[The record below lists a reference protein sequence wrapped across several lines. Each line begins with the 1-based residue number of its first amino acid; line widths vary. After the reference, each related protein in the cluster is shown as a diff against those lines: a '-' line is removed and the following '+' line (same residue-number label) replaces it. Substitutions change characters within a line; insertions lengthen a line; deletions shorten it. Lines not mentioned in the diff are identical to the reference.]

1 MPKYFSGD
9 REVLFEI
16 AKIDAG
22 ALNAANISLLFRD
35 VSERSV
41 CVTFSGFDQSCLG
54 YIAHIRKNGDTFD
67 LLNICSELELRVDG
81 IDALV
86 TVLAHVC
93 GARYSAAVQ
102 AVFQQIRNDIGSA
115 SHAPIFA
122 G

>member
-9 REVLFEI
+9 REILFEI

-22 ALNAANISLLFRD
+22 ALNAANISHLFRD

-81 IDALV
+81 IEALV

-93 GARYSAAVQ
+93 GARYSSAVQ

-115 SHAPIFA
+115 VHAPIFA